1 MEIATV
7 DSSVILFDPQ
17 PLPIPI
23 QIYGE
28 THATLFIVCVCVY
41 AYIYNHH
48 IPTCTVYSNSF
59 FSGVR
64 IVVEVIR
71 TYIHIGITAVAVV
84 WWQYSRCR
92 SWRRRLTLNDTV
104 RSYQFP
110 NVLLITK
117 PDCQLVG
124 YSYVN
129 RSRNNMHIHTNTLIH
144 TYIQFAVIGFQ
155 ILKYVSNVL
164 PVDYFIQ
171 APGMR
176 ANKNNNYIILYINF
190 NTLLVIWHSNKR

>member
-1 MEIATV
+1 MRMIINGDAKGHLIYYNSTCLWKLRLWILRLYSLTPNPFLFKYMEK
-7 DSSVILFDPQ
+7 LMQ
-17 PLPIPI
+17 PSL
-23 QIYGE
+23 
-28 THATLFIVCVCVY
+28 LCVCVCVRVY
-41 AYIYNHH
+41 AYIYNRH
-48 IPTCTVYSNSF
+48 IPCTVYSNSF
-59 FSGVR
+59 FSGMR

-71 TYIHIGITAVAVV
+71 TYIHSGITAVAVV
-84 WWQYSRCR
+84 WWQYSRYR

-144 TYIQFAVIGFQ
+144 
-155 ILKYVSNVL
+155 
-164 PVDYFIQ
+164 
-171 APGMR
+171 
-176 ANKNNNYIILYINF
+176 
-190 NTLLVIWHSNKR
+190 